1 LKTKHEKTRASTIN
15 RAIFLT
21 ETNTDIHI
29 DIDIIV
35 STKETSTP
43 PDNQPK
49 TSQQAEPTR
58 QKQTN

>member
-1 LKTKHEKTRASTIN
+1 M
-15 RAIFLT
+15 FLT

-43 PDNQPK
+43 PHNQP
-49 TSQQAEPTR
+49 
-58 QKQTN
+58 